1 MFIFGH
7 TMIFTNIN
15 NITMSNILKASLV
28 LLLFGSIAL
37 SECKA
42 QDLKP
47 ISFNNIPQWIE
58 EHIEFPAA
66 ASYGTEQFCLSA
78 TWDGRVF
85 LTSRPYTLDPACEQA
100 IIEAVKSAPRCY
112 FEGDSAEDIFK
123 NVTIDFAR
131 SGSSVGL
138 HSVPIFKHESTGPFN
153 GRNDFAAWA
162 AQKYKMPKEL
172 KKGDFADT
180 LSVRYQID
188 NMGCV
193 KDVMISECA
202 MPEVES
208 SLKKLLLD
216 SPQWKPALA
225 ENRDPIDM
233 TLEDIWIL
241 KSVKGKAE
249 IELLVDPVY
258 CNDAPAPNDPSVIVM
273 NPEVSAECLDGNFYT
288 MVRERLLQTNT
299 KAINCYFVVE
309 TDGKTGGITVEAS
322 EKEIGEQI
330 AEFIAGTNWKP
341 ATQQG
346 VSVRSLRT
354 FAVAGVSGKTYTHK
368 KNYPEDFGRHYVYLT
383 TPPYTRNKA
392 YMQSD
397 GSYSKYPFNAQ
408 GQFDHKEYQNQQIRA
423 AKNSATGSHNF
434 TKNYNSQLK
443 RRYTK

>member
-1 MFIFGH
+1 ML
-7 TMIFTNIN
+7 NIN
-15 NITMSNILKASLV
+15 KNKFMFGMIIFCGLT
-28 LLLFGSIAL
+28 LFESA
-37 SECKA
+37 A
-42 QDLKP
+42 QEQMP

-58 EHIEFPAA
+58 EHIEFPKAHA
-66 ASYGTEQFCLSA
+66 GYGIEQFCVSV

-85 LTSRPYTLDPACEQA
+85 LTSRPYTLDPSCEHA
-100 IIEAVKSAPRCY
+100 IVEAVKSAPRCY

-123 NVTIDFAR
+123 NISIDFAR
-131 SGSSVGL
+131 NGTSVGL
-138 HSVPIFKHESTGPFN
+138 HSVPVFKRESTGPFN
-153 GRNDFAAWA
+153 GRNDFASWA

-188 NMGCV
+188 RMGCV
-193 KDVMISECA
+193 NDVVISECDL
-202 MPEVES
+202 PEVGA

-225 ENRDPIDM
+225 ENRDPIEM

-258 CNDAPAPNDPSVIVM
+258 CNDSPAPNDPSVIVM

-299 KAINCYFVVE
+299 KAINCYFIVE

-330 AEFIAGTNWKP
+330 ADFVAGTNWKP

-346 VSVRSLRT
+346 VPVRSIRT
-354 FAVAGVSGKTYTHK
+354 FTIAGASEKTYTY
-368 KNYPEDFGRHYVYLT
+368 NRNIPEDFGRHYVYLT
-383 TPPYTRNKA
+383 TPPYARNRA

-408 GQFDHKEYQNQQIRA
+408 GQFNQKEYQNQQIHA
-423 AKNSATGSHNF
+423 TKQSATGNRNF
-434 TKNYNSQLK
+434 NKNYNRQL
-443 RRYTK
+443 RNGYSR